1 MTKSSISLFGALFL
15 ILAFF
20 SCKPE
25 GKPIDYGHDKCDFC
39 MMSIV
44 DQRFGCEI
52 VTKKGKV
59 FKFDAVEC
67 MVNYMKERVEDE
79 GKLAL
84 LLTNT
89 YDKPGKFTPAPQ
101 AHYLISK
108 NMPSPMGAYINP
120 FAELVEAQKMQ
131 QQNSGEIFSWDELRK
146 KFAE

>member
-1 MTKSSISLFGALFL
+1 MTKNSISLFGALFL
-15 ILAFF
+15 VLAFF

-59 FKFDAVEC
+59 YKFDAVEC
-67 MVNYMKERVEDE
+67 MINYIDKNVDDE
-79 GKLAL
+79 SMLAL
-84 LLTNT
+84 YLTNT
-89 YDKPGKFTPAPQ
+89 FDKPGEFTDALK
-101 AHYLISK
+101 AHYLISD
-108 NMPSPMGAYINP
+108 NMPSPMGAFINP
-120 FAELVEAQKMQ
+120 FASMGEAQKMQ
-131 QQNSGEIFSWDELRK
+131 QQNSGEIFSWEELRK